1 LFHKTFPMILCVLA
15 GCAAS
20 PPQSKYTP
28 PNAQTI
34 DALRGKNV
42 ELLIMPTPKFVQID
56 GGDQALMTVGALFG
70 AIGGGIGAAAVI
82 AHSESRG
89 QALVKQDGIA
99 DPTAELTDKI
109 RDILTQKYGSSLVD
123 SGARYSVVVSTDSW
137 ALAKDTVVLNTSVKI
152 NDTTVLKGKKPEVVA
167 SGICRYRSPETKDG
181 PKVDDLLAN
190 NGDKLKQTLSAAL
203 DRCVQ
208 DYRDKLFL

>member
-1 LFHKTFPMILCVLA
+1 MLSLLA
-15 GCAAS
+15 GCAS
-20 PPQSKYTP
+20 NPPQSKYAP
-28 PNAQTI
+28 PTAQTI

-42 ELLIMPTPKFVQID
+42 ELLVMPTPKFVQID

-109 RDILTQKYGSSLVD
+109 RDILTKKYGSSLVD

-152 NDTTVLKGKKPEVVA
+152 NDTTVLKGKKPDVVA
-167 SGICRYRSPETKDG
+167 SGICRYRSPGTKDG

-190 NGDKLKQTLSAAL
+190 NGEKLKQTLEAAL
-203 DRCVQ
+203 NGCVQ
-208 DYRDKLFL
+208 EYRDKLFL